1 MIPLVSIIIPTHNNS
16 KFLEEAI
23 KSVLS
28 QNYSNLE
35 IIVVNDGSTDNTI
48 SILRKFESEIT
59 VINQNNQGKSKARNE
74 GIKASHGEFI
84 AILDSDDIISRE
96 RILLQVNYLIT
107 HKEIGIVGSDLFY
120 LDKNGRKI
128 GYQNMPTTNLEIK
141 WRSLSSIPC
150 YNIMFRSELVKKFNI
165 QYPVEMPYAED
176 YAFLVDLLKFTQASS
191 LPIPLLG
198 YRIHGSNE
206 TLNRDY
212 QTKINLHSS
221 VIKKAIKNELDFEVE
236 TDQTLIDFSSLM
248 LEGVQDFH
256 GSYHIKKMLANF
268 YLDLWEKFKNKYQ
281 SNNDI
286 SKTQTKV
293 LSRAFL
299 INFYPIIH
307 PKNLEFVSRL
317 LKIDNLFMFH
327 LFFDLPNFL
336 KNFINKK
343 TIQHNLKKIK
353 NQSRL

>member
-1 MIPLVSIIIPTHNNS
+1 MKSLVSIIIPTHNQS
-16 KFLEEAI
+16 KYLEEAI
-23 KSVLS
+23 KSIVDQS
-28 QNYSNLE
+28 YDNIE

-48 SILRKFESEIT
+48 SILSKFKSEII
-59 VINQNNQGKSKARNE
+59 VINQINQGKSKARNL
-74 GIKASHGEFI
+74 GIRSSNGEFI
-84 AILDSDDIISRE
+84 AIMDSDDISDKD
-96 RILLQVNYLIT
+96 RILFQSNFLVE
-107 HKEIGIVGSDLFY
+107 HKNIGVVGSDLFY
-120 LDKNGRKI
+120 MNIKGEKI
-128 GYQNMPTTNLEIK
+128 GYQQMPTSDTEIR
-141 WRSLSSIPC
+141 WRSLSLIPC
-150 YNIMFRSELVKKFNI
+150 YNIMFRSEIVKKNYI
-165 QYPVEMPYAED
+165 QYADDMPYAED

-327 LFFDLPNFL
+327 FLFDLPNFL